1 MDADGDIIIAERFNR
16 ILDFYL
22 LLVQIDVILGL
33 RSFADGLARNG
44 TEDFATFADFN
55 GNGEFNFFQLAGQDD
70 SFIRSDLGFML
81 GSGFLL
87 FGIIEVFRCARSS

>member
-16 ILDFYL
+16 ILDFYF

-87 FGIIEVFRCARSS
+87 FGIIEVVRCARSS